1 MGNSLKFILV
11 LGLLVNSSVSA
22 EDYKRNEGCATIS
35 KMAELTMALRQH
47 EAPISVALASSK
59 PFAED
64 GTTSGTATAL
74 FMDNLT
80 MEAYSQDLRYS
91 ERMKQISINEFAT
104 KYYLDCMNPAN

>member
-1 MGNSLKFILV
+1 MIKKKLMLVGIL
-11 LGLLVNSSVSA
+11 LLATTANA
-22 EDYKRNEGCATIS
+22 EEYARNEGCANIS

-47 EAPISVALASSK
+47 EAPISVALETSK
-59 PFAED
+59 TFAKD
-64 GTTSGTATAL
+64 GTTSGAELAV

-104 KYYLDCMNPAN
+104 KYYLDCMRSTD